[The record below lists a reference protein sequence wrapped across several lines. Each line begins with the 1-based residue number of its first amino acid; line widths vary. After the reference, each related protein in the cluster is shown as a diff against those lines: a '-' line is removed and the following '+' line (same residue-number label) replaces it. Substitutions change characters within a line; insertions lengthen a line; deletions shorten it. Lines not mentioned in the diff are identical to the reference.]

1 MNVKILYIV
10 STKVAQKS
18 SFTILMLSQPRVSP
32 PELPFPREWT
42 FHQTAIIVT
51 HRNHLQRNSTMKI
64 TKLLRFQIWK
74 FSQKR
79 ILAQIINNVS
89 LIVAQLFSVLGV
101 AIRNWEC
108 ACHMGEN
115 KNTKKGGQEKNLY
128 LGISTNTKYDSSL
141 DMWNMKET
149 FPESVCSTQ
158 NYSILDRTKVRTCS
172 CQNAWFEMKNFTE
185 NSRKPMINAI

>member
-1 MNVKILYIV
+1 MNFIRILSLFKVKICVWMLKYFIYCFHKGG
-10 STKVAQKS
+10 STVK
-18 SFTILMLSQPRVSP
+18 FYNLMLSQPRVSP

-115 KNTKKGGQEKNLY
+115 KNTKRGGS
-128 LGISTNTKYDSSL
+128 G
-141 DMWNMKET
+141 KE
-149 FPESVCSTQ
+149 FVFGHF
-158 NYSILDRTKVRTCS
+158 Y
-172 CQNAWFEMKNFTE
+172 
-185 NSRKPMINAI
+185 